1 MWFVKAAVTT
11 EQIWDISQGVN
22 TTDATYG
29 WHTCDIRVTY
39 KYIRMTLMAY
49 EWHMDD
55 IRANL
60 SDIEMTYEL
69 HTSDIRMTCKIILI
83 CIDIR
88 GIYED
93 IRMTYEWP
101 TNGM

>member
-1 MWFVKAAVTT
+1 
-11 EQIWDISQGVN
+11 
-22 TTDATYG
+22 
-29 WHTCDIRVTY
+29 
-39 KYIRMTLMAY
+39 
-49 EWHMDD
+49 MDD

-69 HTSDIRMTCKIILI
+69 HTSDMRMTCKIILI

-93 IRMTYEWP
+93 IRMTYE
-101 TNGM
+101 